1 MCRKNY
7 WRMSAVQ
14 GGGAALT
21 SNNTKNKVKAK
32 EKFIQMNQSEKLEIL
47 LGK

>member
-14 GGGAALT
+14 GGAALT
-21 SNNTKNKVKAK
+21 SNNTKNNVKAK